1 LPHRYI
7 LVALAMGAL
16 LATTA
21 CGGPFPQSTLHPAGD
36 LGFEIDRL
44 FRLIVWLAA
53 GVFVIVEGLLIYV
66 AIKYR
71 ARPGQ
76 PPPPRVHGHT
86 LLEIGWTLAPA
97 VILIIVA
104 VPTIQTILRTDGPA
118 PAGALEV
125 SVIGHQWW
133 WEYRYAESGVV
144 TANELHL
151 PVGRPVVLSMTSADV
166 IHSFWAP
173 RLGGKRDVI
182 QGRTNRLRFTPD
194 SVGVFLGQCAEFC
207 GESHANMGLR
217 VVVED
222 SASFAAW
229 LVEQQRP
236 PAPPDSLSAAA
247 REGLEAFRR
256 IRDPASNTCII
267 CHAVQGVSGGLMGPN
282 LTHVG
287 SRSRIAGDMLPNTAE
302 GLARWLRDPIAV
314 KPGSKMPNPGL
325 TEPEIAALVAY
336 LQSLR

>member
-1 LPHRYI
+1 
-7 LVALAMGAL
+7 MGAL
-16 LATTA
+16 VATTA

-44 FRLIVWLAA
+44 FRLILWLAG
-53 GVFVIVEGLLIYV
+53 GVFVIVESLLIYV
-66 AIKYR
+66 AFRYR

-104 VPTIQTILRTDGPA
+104 VPTIQTILRTEGPA

-133 WEYRYAESGVV
+133 WEYRYAESSVV
-144 TANELHL
+144 TANELHV

-182 QGRTNRLRFTPD
+182 AGRTNRIRFTAD

-222 SASFAAW
+222 STTFAAW
-229 LVEQQRP
+229 IAGQQRA

-256 IRDPASNTCII
+256 IRDPGNYSCIA
-267 CHAVQGVSGGLMGPN
+267 CHAIQGVSAGALGPN

-287 SRSRIAGDMLPNTAE
+287 SRTMIAGDMIPNTAE
-302 GLARWLRDPIAV
+302 GLARWLRDPIAA
-314 KPGSKMPNPGL
+314 KPGSKMPNVGL

>member
-1 LPHRYI
+1 MPHRYI

-256 IRDPASNTCII
+256 IR
-267 CHAVQGVSGGLMGPN
+267 
-282 LTHVG
+282 
-287 SRSRIAGDMLPNTAE
+287 
-302 GLARWLRDPIAV
+302 
-314 KPGSKMPNPGL
+314 
-325 TEPEIAALVAY
+325 
-336 LQSLR
+336 

>member
-7 LVALAMGAL
+7 LVALSVGAL
-16 LATTA
+16 LAITA

-44 FRLIVWLAA
+44 FRLILWLAA

-104 VPTIQTILRTDGPA
+104 VPTIQTILRTEGPA

-133 WEYRYAESGVV
+133 WEYRYTESGVV

-222 SASFAAW
+222 STSFAAW
-229 LVEQQRP
+229 IASQQQ
-236 PAPPDSLSAAA
+236 APLPEDSLSEEAE
-247 REGLEAFRR
+247 EGLEAFRR
-256 IRDPASNTCII
+256 IRGPASNTCII

-282 LTHVG
+282 LTHLG

-302 GLARWLRDPIAV
+302 GLARWLRDPLAV
-314 KPGSKMPNPGL
+314 KPGSKMPNVGL
-325 TEPEIAALVAY
+325 TEEEIAALVAY

>member
-1 LPHRYI
+1 
-7 LVALAMGAL
+7 M
-16 LATTA
+16 
-21 CGGPFPQSTLHPAGD
+21 
-36 LGFEIDRL
+36 
-44 FRLIVWLAA
+44 
-53 GVFVIVEGLLIYV
+53 FVVVESLLIYV
-66 AIKYR
+66 AIRYR

-76 PPPPRVHGHT
+76 PPPARVHGHT
-86 LLEIGWTLAPA
+86 LLEISWTLAPA
-97 VILIIVA
+97 VILIMVA

-144 TANELHL
+144 TANELHV

-207 GESHANMGLR
+207 GESHANMGLQ

-222 SASFAAW
+222 SAAFEAWIAA
-229 LVEQQRP
+229 QQQAP
-236 PAPPDSLSAAA
+236 LPPDSLSPAA
-247 REGLEAFRR
+247 REGLEAYRR

-267 CHAVQGVSGGLMGPN
+267 CHAIQGVSGGLMGPN
-282 LTHVG
+282 LTHLG
-287 SRSRIAGDMLPNTAE
+287 SRSRIAGDMIPNTAE
-302 GLARWLRDPIAV
+302 GLARWLRDPITA
-314 KPGSKMPNPGL
+314 KPGSKMPNVGL
-325 TEPEIAALVAY
+325 DESEIAALVAY